1 MKKKSNK
8 AKKSDRLYRYNL
20 LIDTIER
27 YENFKY
33 VPRELSIDWCC
44 DSIAWLWKWRKITA
58 EEKDSL
64 CERMISIMNMESYKY
79 R

>member
-1 MKKKSNK
+1 MKSN
-8 AKKSDRLYRYNL
+8 ANRRYNL

-33 VPRELSIDWCC
+33 VDRELSFSWCC
-44 DSIAWLWKWRKITA
+44 DSIDWLWKWKKITA

-64 CERMISIMNMESYKY
+64 CNRMITIMQVY
-79 R
+79 

>member
-1 MKKKSNK
+1 MKKNNTKTMH
-8 AKKSDRLYRYNL
+8 RYNL

-33 VPRELSIDWCC
+33 VSSGLDTGWCC
-44 DSIAWLWKWRKITA
+44 DSIAWLWKWRKITK
-58 EEKDSL
+58 EEMESL
-64 CERMISIMNMESYKY
+64 CDRMIAIMESG

>member
-1 MKKKSNK
+1 MKKKSDNVCK
-8 AKKSDRLYRYNL
+8 RYNL

-33 VPRELSIDWCC
+33 VDRELSISWCC
-44 DSIAWLWKWRKITA
+44 DSIVWLWKWRKITE

-64 CERMISIMNMESYKY
+64 CNRMISIMEMHK
-79 R
+79 